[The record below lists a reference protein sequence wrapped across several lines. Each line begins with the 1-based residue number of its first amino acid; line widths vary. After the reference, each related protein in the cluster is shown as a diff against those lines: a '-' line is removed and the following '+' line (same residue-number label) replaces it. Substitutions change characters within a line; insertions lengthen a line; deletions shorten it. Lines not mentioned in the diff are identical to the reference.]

1 MISTKAFFFKNECL
15 KNLLGGDS
23 ISVIKKEDFYEGI
36 TKPKGFRLLLRIT
49 LVYPGFN
56 F

>member
-1 MISTKAFFFKNECL
+1 ML
-15 KNLLGGDS
+15 KKIVGWGFNQCN
-23 ISVIKKEDFYEGI
+23 KKEDFCEGI
-36 TKPKGFRLLLRIT
+36 TKPKGFSLLLRIT